1 MPLPDKAYLAIND
14 DQLLLYMV
22 NLIKGTCN
30 LSTMRGLLATY
41 KLSWTSKSLLLS
53 LPETISAS
61 GILEGAVD
69 TVRDDGEVGT
79 GVGNWASDNSEVL
92 ENRA

>member
-1 MPLPDKAYLAIND
+1 M
-14 DQLLLYMV
+14 QLSHKLDE
-22 NLIKGTCN
+22 
-30 LSTMRGLLATY
+30 SA

>member
-1 MPLPDKAYLAIND
+1 MRLPNFI
-14 DQLLLYMV
+14 
-22 NLIKGTCN
+22 TT
-30 LSTMRGLLATY
+30 LS
-41 KLSWTSKSLLLS
+41 
-53 LPETISAS
+53 ETISAS

-79 GVGNWASDNSEVL
+79 GVGNWALLDDSELEVL